1 MDERERRIG
10 LNEALFREVNER
22 LKDLNE
28 TFGAV
33 TNRVELVCECAERG
47 CAERLTLSVREYED
61 LRAEPD
67 RFVIAPGHAVP
78 DVEEVVATGEGWEI
92 VHKEPGDPAKLA
104 RATDPRS

>member
-1 MDERERRIG
+1 MDERERRMG
-10 LNEALFREVNER
+10 VNEALFREVNER

-33 TNRVELVCECAERG
+33 TNRIELVCECADPG
-47 CAERLTLSVREYED
+47 CADRLTLSVREYEQ

-67 RFVIAPGHAVP
+67 LFVIAPGHAAP
-78 DVEEVVATGEGWEI
+78 HVEEVIAAGDGWEI
-92 VHKEPGDPAKLA
+92 VHKNPGDPAKLA